1 MSRNAKAYAM
11 ALIIVIWGYVL
22 WTGNVFAQTPT
33 VVLSPY
39 KDYAITTTPPP
50 RNADGTIKRDPKV
63 IAAYRKLY
71 PCPSTGLYTG
81 ACPDWALDHTRPI
94 DCGGVD
100 AVWNLTWMHN
110 SIKSAKGPFTK
121 DHYER
126 RIYGGKGVS
135 EGCP

>member
-1 MSRNAKAYAM
+1 MNTKAYLVAIVVIIWSMVIFNNAKA
-11 ALIIVIWGYVL
+11 
-22 WTGNVFAQTPT
+22 QTTPI
-33 VVLSPY
+33 VLSPY
-39 KDYAITTTPPP
+39 KDYAMTGQPPA
-50 RNADGTIKRDPKV
+50 RNADGSIKRDPKV

-71 PCPSTGLYTG
+71 ACPSTDKFTG
-81 ACPDWALDHTRPI
+81 PCPDWALDHTRPI

-126 RIYGGKGVS
+126 RVYGGKGVS
-135 EGCP
+135 PGCP

>member
-1 MSRNAKAYAM
+1 MKAKAY
-11 ALIIVIWGYVL
+11 LIVILLIFWGMFFMERA
-22 WTGNVFAQTPT
+22 GAQP
-33 VVLSPY
+33 LDPY
-39 KDYAITTTPPP
+39 KDYAMTATPPA
-50 RNADGTIKRDPKV
+50 RNADGTTKRDPRV
-63 IAAYRKLY
+63 VREYRKLY
-71 PCPSTGLYTG
+71 ACPSTHLFTG

-126 RIYGGKGVS
+126 RVYGGNGIS
-135 EGCP
+135 PGCP